1 MPHGPKS
8 KPPNTNSNSVERH
21 APDAFSM
28 RTMHLTAA
36 SLGSIPSAI
45 QTPTYDRGT
54 HAPGVLHLGLGAF
67 HRAHQA
73 MVFDQLLAR
82 GDTRWGIHGVGMTRP
97 DLVNQLRAQDGLY
110 AVRVADGQGVRWQVP
125 GALWRMSVATTERE
139 AVVRAMAATT
149 TRWVTLTVTEKGYT
163 PALGQLLLD
172 GLRLRQQT
180 GLPGITVAS
189 CDNLQGNGHKLLA
202 LVKAAATVQDT
213 ELLRWLDAQCA
224 FPCSMVDRI
233 VPAAT
238 PEVMAAAQEALGM
251 QDHCALSTEGFW
263 EWVIEDRFADPQD
276 AALLQSAG
284 VRVTG
289 DVHSYEE
296 AKLRMLNGSHSAM
309 ALMGAVTGRPYIAS
323 CIGVPHIRTFVHQ
336 LMGREVAP
344 HLNRSDWAD
353 YRDALIAR
361 FGNPYLKHSVHQ
373 IATDSSQKIPQRWPP
388 SVLGQIAQSASFEH
402 HALAAAVFVRYT
414 LGADEEGQAYTLN
427 DPQADSLMA
436 LGAAQRTE
444 PEACVRTLLARED
457 LWGSTLPGNAEW
469 TARVIH
475 WHHHVLQHGVDA
487 AVQHLLAQ
495 EA

>member
-1 MPHGPKS
+1 MTLSAVTLGALPA
-8 KPPNTNSNSVERH
+8 SVH
-21 APDAFSM
+21 
-28 RTMHLTAA
+28 
-36 SLGSIPSAI
+36 
-45 QTPTYDRGT
+45 TPAYDRT
-54 HAPGVLHLGLGAF
+54 AHAPGVVHLGLGAF

-73 MVFDQLLAR
+73 MVFDQLLAG
-82 GDTRWGIHGVGMTRP
+82 GDMRWGIHGVGMTRP

-110 AVRVADGQGVRWQVP
+110 AVRIADGQGLKWQVP
-125 GALWRMSVATTERE
+125 GALWRFNVAATERD
-139 AVVRAMAATT
+139 AVVQAIAAPS

-163 PALGQLLLD
+163 PALGHLLLD
-172 GLRLRQQT
+172 GLRLRQQA

-202 LVKAAATVQDT
+202 LVKNAATPQDANV
-213 ELLRWLDAQCA
+213 LRWLAAHCA

-238 PEVMAAAQEALGM
+238 PEITAAAQEALG
-251 QDHCALSTEGFW
+251 QADACALSTEGFC
-263 EWVIEDRFADPQD
+263 EWVIEDRFADPTD

-309 ALMGAVTGRPYIAS
+309 ALMGAVTSRPYIAS
-323 CIGVPHIRTFVHQ
+323 CIGVPHIRHFVHR
-336 LMGREVAP
+336 LMSREVAP

-388 SVLGQIAQSASFEH
+388 SVLGQMAQGASFEH
-402 HALAAAVFVRYT
+402 HALAAAVFLRYT
-414 LGADEEGQAYTLN
+414 LGVDEQGQPYALN
-427 DPQADSLMA
+427 DPQAESLMA
-436 LGAAQRTE
+436 IGAAQRSE
-444 PEACVRTLLARED
+444 PAACVRALLARED
-457 LWGSTLPGNAEW
+457 LWGTALPGNAAW
-469 TARVIH
+469 TARVTH
-475 WHHHVLQHGVDA
+475 WHQQVLQQGVDA
-487 AVQHLLAQ
+487 AIQQLLQQ

>member
-1 MPHGPKS
+1 MNLS
-8 KPPNTNSNSVERH
+8 
-21 APDAFSM
+21 
-28 RTMHLTAA
+28 AA
-36 SLGSIPSAI
+36 TLRGLPASIH
-45 QTPTYDRGT
+45 TPAYDRT
-54 HAPGVLHLGLGAF
+54 SHTPGVVHLGLGAF

-73 MVFDQLLAR
+73 MVFDQLLAG

-125 GALWRMSVATTERE
+125 GALWRTNVAATERD
-139 AVVRAMAATT
+139 AVVQAIAAPS

-163 PALGQLLLD
+163 QSLGQLLLD
-172 GLRLRQQT
+172 GLRLRQQA
-180 GLPGITVAS
+180 GLNGITIAS
-189 CDNLQGNGHKLLA
+189 CDNLQGNGHKLQA
-202 LVKAAATVQDT
+202 LVKAAASPQDVAV
-213 ELLRWLDAQCA
+213 LHWLDTHCA

-238 PEVMAAAQEALGM
+238 PEVLAAAHEALGLE
-251 QDHCALSTEGFW
+251 DHCALSTEGFW
-263 EWVIEDRFADPQD
+263 EWVIEDRFADPTD

-284 VRVTG
+284 VRVTA

-323 CIGVPHIRTFVHQ
+323 CIGEPHIREFVFR
-336 LMGREVAP
+336 LMSREVAP
-344 HLNRSDWAD
+344 HLSRSDWAE

-388 SVLGQIAQSASFEH
+388 SVMGQIAQGASFEH
-402 HALAAAVFVRYT
+402 HALAAAIFLRYT
-414 LGADEEGQAYTLN
+414 LGVTEQGQAYTLN
-427 DPQADSLMA
+427 DPQAESLMA
-436 LGAAQRTE
+436 LGAAQRSE
-444 PEACVRTLLARED
+444 PETCVRALLARED
-457 LWGSTLPGNAEW
+457 LWGAALPQHAAW
-469 TARVIH
+469 IVRVTH
-475 WHHHVLQHGVDA
+475 WHQHILKHGVDH
-487 AVQHLLAQ
+487 AVQQLT

>member
-1 MPHGPKS
+1 MSLSSLALSTLPPHVG
-8 KPPNTNSNSVERH
+8 
-21 APDAFSM
+21 
-28 RTMHLTAA
+28 
-36 SLGSIPSAI
+36 IPRYARNA
-45 QTPTYDRGT
+45 D
-54 HAPGVLHLGLGAF
+54 APGVVHLGLGAF

-73 MVFDQLLAR
+73 MVFDQLLAN
-82 GDTRWGIHGVGMTRP
+82 GDMRWGIHGVGMTRP
-97 DLVNQLRAQDGLY
+97 DLVNQLSAQDGLY
-110 AVRVADGQGVRWQVP
+110 AVRVADGTGVKWQVP
-125 GALWRMSVATTERE
+125 GALWRMNVAATERD
-139 AVVRAMAATT
+139 AVVQAMAAPS

-172 GLRLRQQT
+172 GLRLRQQA
-180 GLPGITVAS
+180 GLPGITIAS
-189 CDNLQGNGHKLLA
+189 CDNLQGNGHKLQA
-202 LVKAAATVQDT
+202 LVKAAANAQDT
-213 ELLRWLDAQCA
+213 ALLQWLDTHCA

-238 PEVMAAAQEALGM
+238 PEVMAAAKEALGVP
-251 QDHCALSTEGFW
+251 DHCALSTEGFW
-263 EWVIEDRFADPQD
+263 EWVIEDRFADPTD

-296 AKLRMLNGSHSAM
+296 AKLRMLNGSHTAM
-309 ALMGAVTGRPYIAS
+309 ALMGAITGRPFIAS
-323 CIGVPHIRTFVHQ
+323 CIGAPHIREFVFR

-344 HLNRSDWAD
+344 HLSRSDWAD

-388 SVLGQIAQSASFEH
+388 SVLGQIAQGASFEH

-414 LGADEEGQAYTLN
+414 LAVDENGQAYALN
-427 DPQADSLMA
+427 DPQAESLMA

-444 PEACVRTLLARED
+444 PEACVRALLARED
-457 LWGSTLPGNAEW
+457 LWGSALPQHTGW
-469 TARVIH
+469 IARVIH
-475 WHHHVLQHGVDA
+475 WHQHILQHGVDH
-487 AVQHLLAQ
+487 AVQQLT